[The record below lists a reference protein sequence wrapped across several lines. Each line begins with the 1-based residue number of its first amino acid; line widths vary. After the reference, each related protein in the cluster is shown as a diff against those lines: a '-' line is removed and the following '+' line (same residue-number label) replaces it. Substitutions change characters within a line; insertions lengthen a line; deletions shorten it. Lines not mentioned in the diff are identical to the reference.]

1 MEAPWVFGSSERR
14 LLSFTIL
21 FTPKAAKSLRK
32 LQRSIGERVVLSLRL
47 LEESPEG
54 GEQLKPSRFWKM
66 RVGDYRAIY
75 EIDRSSSRVIV
86 LFVGHRKNVYDDFSK
101 LV

>member
-1 MEAPWVFGSSERR
+1 
-14 LLSFTIL
+14 LTFTIL
-21 FTPKAAKSLRK
+21 FSPKAAKSLRK
-32 LQRSIGERVVLSLRL
+32 LQRSIGKRIILSLRL
-47 LEESPEG
+47 LEESPEV

-66 RVGDYRAIY
+66 RVGDYKVIY
-75 EIDRSSSRVIV
+75 EIDRSSNRVIV